1 MAKKLAMHVV
11 AANPMFLNPDAV
23 PADVQQREKDVARQT
38 VRLLLECM

>member
-11 AANPMFLNPDAV
+11 AAGPLYLDSSAV

-38 VRLLLECM
+38 VRICGCI